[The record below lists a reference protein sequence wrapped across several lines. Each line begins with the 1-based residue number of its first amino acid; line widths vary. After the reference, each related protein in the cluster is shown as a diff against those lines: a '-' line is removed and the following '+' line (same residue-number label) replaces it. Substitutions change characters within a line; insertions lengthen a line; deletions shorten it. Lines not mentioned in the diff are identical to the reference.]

1 MILVGASQ
9 RGNRGRS
16 HWNGEGRDWGR
27 GEEVEETSV
36 DHCLKIF
43 DCEIF

>member
-1 MILVGASQ
+1 MILMRASQ

-16 HWNGEGRDWGR
+16 HWNGEGIDWGR
-27 GEEVEETSV
+27 GEVEETMV

-43 DCEIF
+43 NCEIF